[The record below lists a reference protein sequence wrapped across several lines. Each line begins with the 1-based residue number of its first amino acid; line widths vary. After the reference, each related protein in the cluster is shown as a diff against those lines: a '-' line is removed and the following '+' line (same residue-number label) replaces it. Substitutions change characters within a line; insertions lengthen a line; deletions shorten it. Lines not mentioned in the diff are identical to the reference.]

1 MGKRLA
7 RASREYVDEGRWQCV
22 KVVAPDH
29 ANAVEGPGCEEKNQ
43 PPNQLRNRLRTY
55 IVLSA
60 VMHEAATITPRE
72 RRPRIPACD
81 GPGLLFRLK
90 LPLLPASFCL
100 TLTTGNRTF
109 SRRVESGNPESG
121 IPRHRQ
127 CFSTEL
133 DWQFAPIFGN
143 FRGLRAVCPPRL
155 ASVGQT
161 RRSATRRRRPALP
174 ATHVPLLL
182 EVEGEIARETMSIE
196 AVKDVAPQ

>member
-1 MGKRLA
+1 
-7 RASREYVDEGRWQCV
+7 
-22 KVVAPDH
+22 
-29 ANAVEGPGCEEKNQ
+29 
-43 PPNQLRNRLRTY
+43 
-55 IVLSA
+55 VLSA

-143 FRGLRAVCPPRL
+143 FRGSRAVCPPRL

-174 ATHVPLLL
+174 ATHVPILL

-196 AVKDVAPQ
+196 AVKDVAPQQFEIASHTDLLTDPRNNREGRCLVWLGVYTLAFHFRML